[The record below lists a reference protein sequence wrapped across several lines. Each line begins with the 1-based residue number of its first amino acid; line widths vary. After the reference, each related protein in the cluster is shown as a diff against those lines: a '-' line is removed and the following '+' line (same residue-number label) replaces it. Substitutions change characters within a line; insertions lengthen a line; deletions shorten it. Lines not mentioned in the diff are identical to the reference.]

1 MRRIGKYEILALLGR
16 GGMGRVYKARLP
28 VAGRIVALKLL
39 APDETLTDLLG
50 QEALDRAFC
59 AEAALLGG
67 LRHPRVAQVLDFDR
81 DAAGRPFYC
90 LEFFCQ
96 NLGLILRESYR
107 AEEPSRPLPVPFA
120 VRLGAEVLDGV
131 GRLHEAGILHR
142 DLKPFNVML
151 DDEDRARLIDFG
163 LSARR
168 GEGRAGHGGLAVG
181 TPFYTAP
188 EQEADAA
195 RADERSDLYSVGVM
209 LWRML
214 TGRLPAEDPARRQRP
229 SALEPGLLGAFDDV
243 LARAVDPDPARR
255 YQDAGSMERAL
266 AEALANWEAALPGAC
281 VLREEELAARPA
293 AVMARP
299 RGEPRTVRP
308 MEALAVF
315 PLDASWRPLSGG
327 QTFEPLPGG
336 VVRDPATGLCW
347 QRLGSPHPLD
357 WPGAHDYCAR
367 LASGRFAGRMGW
379 RLPTID
385 ELCTIVARAEGADG
399 YCLDPVF
406 DRGQGRLW
414 SADRASRRSAWCADA
429 RLGSIGRQDTDCLLH
444 VRAVCPFNETAKET
458 T

>member
-39 APDETLTDLLG
+39 APDATLAALLS

-59 AEAALLGG
+59 SEAALLGG

-96 NLGLILRESYR
+96 NLGLVLHETYR
-107 AEEPSRPLPVPFA
+107 AEEPARALPAPFA
-120 VRLGAEVLDGV
+120 ARLGAEVLDGV
-131 GRLHEAGILHR
+131 GRLHDAGILHR

-151 DDEDRARLIDFG
+151 DDEDRVRLIDFG

-209 LWRML
+209 LWRMF
-214 TGRLPAEDPARRQRP
+214 TGHLPAENPARRQRP
-229 SALEPGLLGAFDDV
+229 SAMESGLLGAFDDF
-243 LARAVDPDPARR
+243 LLRAVDSDPGQR
-255 YQDAGSMERAL
+255 YQDAASMERAL
-266 AEALANWEAALPGAC
+266 ADALADWRAALSEAC
-281 VLREEELAARPA
+281 VLREEEPRRSAT
-293 AVMARP
+293 VRP
-299 RGEPRTVRP
+299 RSEPRTVRP
-308 MEALAVF
+308 SEALAVF
-315 PLDASWRPLSGG
+315 PLDALWR
-327 QTFEPLPGG
+327 PLPGG
-336 VVRDPATGLCW
+336 QAFETLPGEVVRDPATGLCW
-347 QRLGSPHPLD
+347 QRSGSPHALD
-357 WPGAHDYCAR
+357 WPGARDYCAR
-367 LASGRFAGRMGW
+367 LAAGRFAGRGGW

-414 SADRASRRSAWCADA
+414 SADRASNRSAWCADA
-429 RLGSIGRQDTDCLLH
+429 RLGTVSRQDTDCLLH
-444 VRAVCPFNETAKET
+444 VRAVCPFHETAKET